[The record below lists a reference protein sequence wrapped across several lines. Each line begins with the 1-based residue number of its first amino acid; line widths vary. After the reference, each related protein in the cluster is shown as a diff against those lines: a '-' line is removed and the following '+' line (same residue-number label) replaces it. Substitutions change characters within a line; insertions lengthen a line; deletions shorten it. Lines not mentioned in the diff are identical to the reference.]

1 MRLFIA
7 VEVGAEVRR
16 QIKAEVFRLQPI
28 SPSAKWVD
36 LERLHLT
43 LVFIGAQPDS
53 RVPEIKDILE
63 EVTRVHRPVTLRVER
78 IGAFGRLR
86 TPRVLWCGLEG
97 DLAGLGA
104 IKNELEQK
112 LIPLGYQPEK
122 RDFKPHLTL
131 ARARDPNGDA
141 ALALCLQ
148 RCTTRSFGELRVDR
162 LVLFR
167 SDLSPKGAKYTP
179 LAEPALRA

>member
-7 VEVGAEVRR
+7 VELGDEVRR
-16 QIKAEVFRLQPI
+16 RIKAAVSRLQPLA
-28 SPSAKWVD
+28 PNAKWVG
-36 LERLHLT
+36 LERMHVT

-53 RVPEIKDILE
+53 RVPEIEDIVE
-63 EVTRVHRPVTLRVER
+63 EVAGVHRPVTLKLEK

-97 DLAGLGA
+97 DLPGLGA

-122 RDFKPHLTL
+122 REFKPHLTL
-131 ARARDPNGDA
+131 ARARDPKGDA
-141 ALALCLQ
+141 ALALCVQ
-148 RCTTRSFGELRVDR
+148 RCTTRSFGELQVDR